1 MEKNKTENMDE
12 TDKKTM
18 ETIVEAVTEK
28 TVDAVMQKLEAQK
41 PLRKDIFDNGS
52 KSEHKEL
59 EEKRLGAADF
69 LKAMEKRDGAK
80 VKALSAGTSTSGSEL
95 VPTYVS
101 EQIITQ
107 AQNYGL
113 TRKYASKWPMQ
124 GINENVPTFTTA
136 TAYRAGSDT
145 SALASSAPTTGAVQL
160 RAKTLAVV
168 IPISR
173 VLLQNATPFL
183 VDTLTLIAS
192 RAIAKYEDEWAL
204 LGKASGEGVFQ
215 NASVPVTTMASTMTT
230 YAKTAAEDLLTV
242 LDSVDENFVSGS
254 MRWAMSLS
262 MLNNLRR
269 LRSVVGSDKQ
279 GFLLE
284 NLGGQ
289 LPPTLWDMPY
299 DTTAVMPKN
308 SDSSQAGT
316 KFMALVD
323 WSNVI
328 HGDAMEYTMEMSDQA
343 TITDTDGSTQINL
356 WQQNM
361 VALKIW
367 GLIDIQLANAGK
379 AFGVLKTAAS

>member
-1 MEKNKTENMDE
+1 MDKNKTENMDDA
-12 TDKKTM
+12 DKKAM
-18 ETIVEAVTEK
+18 ETIVEAVTPK
-28 TVDAVMQKLEAQK
+28 AVEAVVAKLKAEK
-41 PLRKDIFDNGS
+41 PLRKDIFENGS
-52 KSEHKEL
+52 DSERKEL
-59 EEKRLGAADF
+59 ADKKKAAADF
-69 LKAMEKRDGAK
+69 LKAMEKGDRAA
-80 VKALSAGTSTSGSEL
+80 VKALSAGSSSNGAEM

-101 EQIITQ
+101 EQVITQ
-107 AQNYGL
+107 TQDYGL
-113 TRKYASKWPMQ
+113 VRKYAQKWPMQ
-124 GINENVPTFTTA
+124 GVNENIPTFTTA

-145 SALASSAPTTGAVQL
+145 AALNSSAPGTGAVQL

-173 VLLQNATPFL
+173 VLLQNATPHL
-183 VDTLTLIAS
+183 VDVLTLIAS
-192 RAIAKYEDEWAL
+192 KAIAKYEDEWAL

-215 NASVPVTTMASTMTT
+215 NASVPVTTMSSGNTT
-230 YAKTAAEDLLTV
+230 YAKATAEDLLTV
-242 LDSVDENFVSGS
+242 MDSVDENFINSS

-289 LPPTLWDMPY
+289 LPPTLWDLPFN
-299 DTTAVMPKN
+299 TTAVMPKN
-308 SDSSQAGT
+308 ADSSQAGT
-316 KFMALVD
+316 KFLALVD

-367 GLIDIQLANAGK
+367 GLIDIQLANAAK

>member
-1 MEKNKTENMDE
+1 MDKNKPEMDE
-12 TDKKTM
+12 TDKKAM
-18 ETIVEAVTEK
+18 EVIVEAVTPK
-28 TVDAVMQKLEAQK
+28 AVDAVMQKLEAQK
-41 PLRKDIFDNGS
+41 PLRKDIFENGS
-52 KSEHKEL
+52 VSEHKEL
-59 EEKRLGAADF
+59 AEKKQSAAEF
-69 LKAMEKRDGAK
+69 LKAMEKRDMTR
-80 VKALSAGTSTSGSEL
+80 VKALSAGTSSSGAEL

-101 EQIITQ
+101 EQVILQ
-107 AQNYGL
+107 AQKYGL
-113 TRKYASKWPMQ
+113 ARKYAQKWPMQ

-145 SALASSAPTTGAVQL
+145 AALNSSAPATGAVQL

-192 RAIAKYEDEWAL
+192 RAIAKYEDEWAI

-215 NASVPVTTMASTMTT
+215 NTNVPVTTLASTNTT
-230 YAKTAAEDLLTV
+230 YAKTTAEDLLSV
-242 LDSVDENFVSGS
+242 IDSVDENFVSGA
-254 MRWAMSLS
+254 MRWIMSLS

-269 LRSVVGSDKQ
+269 LRSVVGTDKQ

-289 LPPTLWDMPY
+289 LPATLWDFQF
-299 DTTAVMPKN
+299 DTSAIMPKN
-308 SDSSQAGT
+308 SDVSQAG
-316 KFMALVD
+316 KNFMALVD

-328 HGDAMEYTMEMSDQA
+328 HGDAMEYSMEMSDQA
-343 TITDTDGSTQINL
+343 TITDTNGSTQINL

-367 GLIDIQLANAGK
+367 GLIDIELANADK
-379 AFGVLKTAAS
+379 AFGILKTAAS

>member
-1 MEKNKTENMDE
+1 MTEE
-12 TDKKTM
+12 ELKKQEEAKQKAM
-18 ETIVEAVTEK
+18 ETIVEAVTPK
-28 TVDAVMQKLEAQK
+28 AVDAILAKLEAQT
-41 PLRKDIFDNGS
+41 PLRKNIFENGS
-52 KSEHKEL
+52 DTERKEL
-59 EEKRLGAADF
+59 AEKKTAAADF
-69 LKAMEKRDGAK
+69 LKAMEKGDRAA
-80 VKALSAGTSTSGSEL
+80 VKALSAGSSSNGAEL

-101 EQIITQ
+101 DQVITQ

-113 TRKYASKWPMQ
+113 VRKYAQKWPMQ
-124 GINENVPTFTTA
+124 GVNENVPTFTTA

-145 SALASSAPTTGAVQL
+145 AALSSSAPGTGSVNL

-173 VLLQNATPFL
+173 VLLQNATPRL
-183 VDTLTLIAS
+183 VDVLTLIAS

-215 NASVPVTTMASTMTT
+215 NASVPVTTMASTNTT
-230 YAKTAAEDLLTV
+230 YAKATAEDLLTV
-242 LDSVDENFVSGS
+242 MDSVDENFISGS

-269 LRSVVGSDKQ
+269 LRSVVGTDKQ

-284 NLGGQ
+284 NLGGN
-289 LPPTLWDMPY
+289 LPATLWDLPF

-308 SDSSQAGT
+308 SDGSQNGQ
-316 KFMALVD
+316 KFLALVD

-343 TITDTDGSTQINL
+343 TITDTDGSTAINL

-367 GLIDIQLANAGK
+367 GLIDIQLANAAK
-379 AFGVLKTAAS
+379 AFGVLKTSAS